1 MPIDPAAVL
10 AGLALL
16 AALAA
21 LAVVLRQGAAL
32 ERLRL
37 LAEQAAAGTRAEA
50 ETTRRGVTALGTDL
64 VERLTRLGGVQEG
77 GLAQVRAVLADEQG
91 KLRVALTEA
100 QQKGAEAIGTQF
112 ESTRTLLESK
122 LRELREGNETRL
134 AGIQKALAEQMQ
146 AAGAQAETT
155 RGVLDTRLREL
166 REGNESRLE
175 AIHRALN
182 DQLRLAQE
190 TQTREQGELRLAL
203 AEAQRKGTE
212 AIATQ
217 FEATRGVLDAK
228 LRELRE
234 GNETKLAEIQKTVNE
249 QLHAAVEKQMNESF
263 NRVIDQFAAVQKA
276 MGDVAAVTA
285 QIGDIKRLFSNVK
298 TRGGWGETQV
308 RAMLDDILPVGAYET
323 NCKVRAGS
331 DDAVEFA
338 VRMPGRGEGRPLL
351 PIDAKFPVEDYERL
365 LAASEAGDAD
375 GERLASRKLETAV
388 RLQAKKIAEKYINP
402 PVTVEFAVMYLP
414 TDALFAEVARLP
426 GLIDAIG
433 RDNRVLILGPS
444 LFPAL
449 LRTIHLGFIT
459 LALEQKAD
467 QVRSL
472 LGATVTEMRKMDG
485 VLERLAKNAGTMTN
499 TIEAARR
506 RTRAVGR
513 ALRGVEAVEDAT
525 AEQLLELEA
534 ETVVEED

>member
-1 MPIDPAAVL
+1 MPPLLPAVL
-10 AGLALL
+10 AALL
-16 AALAA
+16 AAVAALAAFAAWRAQAGAGRDLAA
-21 LAVVLRQGAAL
+21 L
-32 ERLRL
+32 RL
-37 LAEQAAAGTRAEA
+37 LVEQSRNAGAGEA
-50 ETTRRGVTALGTDL
+50 ETTRRVIAGLGTDL
-64 VERLTRLGGVQEG
+64 VERLATLRGAQETATEQLRLVLEEG
-77 GLAQVRAVLADEQG
+77 RGKTATALA
-91 KLRVALTEA
+91 
-100 QQKGAEAIGTQF
+100 TQF
-112 ESTRTLLESK
+112 DATRSVLDTK
-122 LRELREGNETRL
+122 LRELRESNE
-134 AGIQKALAEQMQ
+134 Q
-146 AAGAQAETT
+146 
-155 RGVLDTRLREL
+155 
-166 REGNESRLE
+166 RLE
-175 AIHRALN
+175 AIRHSLN
-182 DQLRLAQE
+182 EQLRLAQE
-190 TQTREQGELRLAL
+190 TQTREQAELRLAL
-203 AEAQRKGTE
+203 AEAQRKATE
-212 AIATQ
+212 ATAAQ
-217 FEATRGVLDAK
+217 FETTRGVLDAK

-285 QIGDIKRLFSNVK
+285 QIGDIKRLFANVK

-308 RAMLDDILPVGAYET
+308 RAMLEDILPVGAFET
-323 NCKVRAGS
+323 NCKLRAGS

-338 VRMPGRGEGRPLL
+338 VRMPGRGEDRPLL

-365 LAASEAGDAD
+365 LAASEAGDAE
-375 GERLASRKLETAV
+375 GERAASRRLEAAV

-426 GLIDAIG
+426 GVIDAIG

-472 LGATVTEMRKMDG
+472 LGATVTEMRKMDQ

-513 ALRGVEAVEDAT
+513 ALRGVEAVEGAP
-525 AEQLLELEA
+525 AERLLELEP
-534 ETVVEED
+534 EGEVEDE